1 MNVMKMA
8 GFAGCLMMCASALAT
23 ATYTYENDNK
33 TYVVTVTDAETA
45 ISSEAI
51 NVLNSNA
58 VTNFIKSGDKNLTVN
73 NGGASAFTGDVMIT
87 NASIVVGGSNP
98 LGPSGKITV
107 GNQRA
112 LVFSKATV
120 AKDVL
125 LAGGL
130 NSAGNWN
137 ENTKISVWAGSS
149 RLNGKFIIGKTYN
162 SGYTGYDNSVMTFA
176 GGVEDEDPANGG
188 YMYFKPT
195 QGSALVFENKPV
207 NLVKSIFILPT
218 VSTTYPLSTDGF
230 AGRFIFS
237 VAGNRMANLG
247 YDNGSNDRRLNWC
260 QLKTTVD
267 WAFDTDGFGTIYV
280 GHDSVWDLCGT
291 SQRIKQ
297 MDVKASTGEPS
308 VITNSFATPATLYMG
323 MPYGQNSGAPNIRFG
338 GNLSVVFEKNIWET
352 KIDYPMT
359 ATGDLIIKGNGTGD
373 ANLNF
378 LSNGSWANATN
389 VVVEGVGKIKIA
401 NPNAL
406 GRKAN
411 VSLKSNSSLS
421 ISSGVTVCVR
431 TLTIN
436 GVQQPRGDY
445 TFGSGTLRVTHPC
458 GLILSVQ

>member
-1 MNVMKMA
+1 
-8 GFAGCLMMCASALAT
+8 
-23 ATYTYENDNK
+23 
-33 TYVVTVTDAETA
+33 
-45 ISSEAI
+45 
-51 NVLNSNA
+51 
-58 VTNFIKSGDKNLTVN
+58 
-73 NGGASAFTGDVMIT
+73 
-87 NASIVVGGSNP
+87 
-98 LGPSGKITV
+98 
-107 GNQRA
+107 
-112 LVFSKATV
+112 
-120 AKDVL
+120 
-125 LAGGL
+125 
-130 NSAGNWN
+130 
-137 ENTKISVWAGSS
+137 
-149 RLNGKFIIGKTYN
+149 
-162 SGYTGYDNSVMTFA
+162 
-176 GGVEDEDPANGG
+176 
-188 YMYFKPT
+188 
-195 QGSALVFENKPV
+195 
-207 NLVKSIFILPT
+207 
-218 VSTTYPLSTDGF
+218 
-230 AGRFIFS
+230 
-237 VAGNRMANLG
+237 MANLG